1 MRKRR
6 AARHARS
13 VPPSHR
19 LLTDRIFEELKQRI
33 LFFRMR
39 PGERLIEDD
48 LARELRTSRTPVREA
63 CKRLAEAGL
72 IRAVPHRGYYI
83 RDVNLPEIEELYEV
97 RVALETAAV
106 EAAMR
111 RKDVDWAPLRAT
123 WSHTPNPLPSAEA
136 ALRLDEAFHVAIAE
150 STGNHTLVDYLRA
163 INEQIRAIRAKDF
176 AQPERIRTTYRQH
189 RKILHLIIAG
199 QAPAAARSVRDHIL
213 ESRTHAIN
221 AVKELLATA
230 YSR

>member
-1 MRKRR
+1 MRKHRR
-6 AARHARS
+6 VKSAL
-13 VPPSHR
+13 PSHR

-33 LFFRMR
+33 LFFRIR

-48 LARELRTSRTPVREA
+48 LAREWHTSRTPVREA

-83 RDVNLPEIEELYEV
+83 RDVHLPEIEELYEV

-106 EAAMR
+106 EAAVR
-111 RKDVDWAPLRAT
+111 RKGTNWAPLRAT
-123 WSHTPNPLPSAEA
+123 WSHAPNPLPPAET
-136 ALRLDEAFHVAIAE
+136 ALRLDEAFHVAIAQA
-150 STGNHTLVDYLRA
+150 TGNHTLVEYLRA

-189 RKILHLIIAG
+189 RRILQLIAG
-199 QAPAAARSVRDHIL
+199 GDGPAAARAVRDHIL

-221 AVKELLATA
+221 AVKELLAAA